1 MTQIT
6 ALVDRLQP
14 TAYRWVAGSETYYL
28 TKHPQLAVRLLPEE
42 NFR

>member
-14 TAYRWVAGSETYYL
+14 TTYRWGAWLETYYL
-28 TKHPQLAVRLLPEE
+28 TKHPQLVARPLTEE
-42 NFR
+42 DSR